1 MNHSLISF
9 FNTVERSYVNKRIYY
24 VFLFSFNVLYKY
36 VFNYMLKEKTL
47 YLNIMVKYLINVVTF
62 LKYNSIMKM
71 HSLLDIA
78 VIDNSSLMKDSGR
91 FILNYVF
98 WNYTYEYRIIL
109 RVASTGLQS
118 VFSISRLYASSDWLE
133 REAWDMFGIKFLFHS
148 NLRRILLITVLKV
161 ILFVKIFL

>member
-1 MNHSLISF
+1 MNNSFINF

-24 VFLFSFNVLYKY
+24 VFLFSLNVLYKY

-47 YLNIMVKYLINVVTF
+47 YLNVMVKYLINVVTF

-98 WNYTYEYRIIL
+98 
-109 RVASTGLQS
+109 
-118 VFSISRLYASSDWLE
+118 
-133 REAWDMFGIKFLFHS
+133 
-148 NLRRILLITVLKV
+148 
-161 ILFVKIFL
+161 

>member
-1 MNHSLISF
+1 MNNSFISF
-9 FNTVERSYVNKRIYY
+9 FNIVERSYVNKRIYY

-47 YLNIMVKYLINVVTF
+47 YLNVMVKHLINVVTF

-71 HSLLDIA
+71 QALLDIA

>member
-1 MNHSLISF
+1 MNNSFISF

-47 YLNIMVKYLINVVTF
+47 YLNVMVKYLINVVTF

-148 NLRRILLITVLKV
+148 NLRRILLIMVLKV